1 MIHKS
6 TFNATPN
13 RHLSSVIP
21 IALQNASL
29 FATYSYDF
37 KVKSTG
43 KNITFP
49 AVTAVLLLNEI
60 ASTFTNGS
68 IHSKANNV
76 KTIPLIREKSFDLHE
91 FLIRFLFLPV
101 IFIAPL
107 SKKYDNQKTC
117 TRYNTI
123 LK

>member
-13 RHLSSVIP
+13 RHLSSVMP

-68 IHSKANNV
+68 IHSKASNV
-76 KTIPLIREKSFDLHE
+76 KTIPLIREKTL
-91 FLIRFLFLPV
+91 
-101 IFIAPL
+101 
-107 SKKYDNQKTC
+107 
-117 TRYNTI
+117 
-123 LK
+123 